1 MDGGATGDEFAA
13 LDRALAAAEIAD
25 EAARL
30 AHQQHAGGNVPDVEV
45 GLPETVKS
53 ARCHPSEVQA
63 RGAETADAGDFRPD
77 AGEDTAP
84 LRHVAMAH
92 EGDAG
97 SDQTFVEAAARR
109 DRKSTRLNSS
119 H

>member
-1 MDGGATGDEFAA
+1 MDGGATGDELAA

-77 AGEDTAP
+77 GGEDTAP
-84 LRHVAMAH
+84 LRHVAL
-92 EGDAG
+92 
-97 SDQTFVEAAARR
+97 ARSEER
-109 DRKSTRLNSS
+109 RGGTECVSTCRSRWS
-119 H
+119 PYP